1 MNNVDDPLSAIGT
14 VLLVN
19 ISSFLVNI
27 FNPVLGT
34 LSLIISCVYVSFKL
48 YREYK
53 EGTGEEPE
61 EPEDKNLNV

>member
-1 MNNVDDPLSAIGT
+1 MNNVDDPLAAIGT

-34 LSLIISCVYVSFKL
+34 LSLIISCAYVSFKL

-53 EGTGEEPE
+53 EFYGTGEEPE
-61 EPEDKNLNV
+61 DKNTDV